1 MSAVKVLKTKHTGE
15 NKVRVPRTY
24 PGKSPLFGYIK
35 KIDGRWA
42 VFNLE
47 TGFRLTE
54 HTTRQMANQ
63 ERMNILHGQ
72 PELRSKIGIKQKSY
86 EKKATED

>member
-1 MSAVKVLKTKHTGE
+1 MSTHVPKIRKIYRKP
-15 NKVRVPRTY
+15 KVRPMVIAH
-24 PGKSPLFGYIK
+24 K
-35 KIDGRWA
+35 WA

-54 HTTRQMANQ
+54 YTTRQMANQ
-63 ERMNILHGQ
+63 ERMNILRDQ
-72 PELRSKIGIKQKSY
+72 PELRSKIVVKQKSY

>member
-1 MSAVKVLKTKHTGE
+1 MSTHVPKIRKIYRKPT
-15 NKVRVPRTY
+15 VRPMVITH
-24 PGKSPLFGYIK
+24 K
-35 KIDGRWA
+35 WA

-54 HTTRQMANQ
+54 YTTRQMANQ

-72 PELRSKIGIKQKSY
+72 PELRSKIGIKQKRY